1 MMRVWYRRL
10 RRGARITLRILA
22 DLPRV
27 FHILVREIQ
36 RKGLWVASHYTI
48 DHMVRLST
56 GAPPLRYSRIT
67 PHLHVGGQYTAAGWR
82 ELQTRGVTAVVN
94 MRDEFDDAEA
104 GIAPEQYLFL
114 PTVDDTPPTIAQLC
128 QGVRFI
134 RQQIDAGGEVYVH
147 CMLGVGR
154 SVTMVAAYL
163 VATGM
168 RPARAWQTIRR
179 RRPFIQPTLGQEAR
193 LVEFAAQEM
202 NFDVSPEELEPEE
215 GDVGIIK
222 GASKPGTG
230 STMIERNSEP
240 LSGNR

>member
-1 MMRVWYRRL
+1 MMRVSYRKIRK
-10 RRGARITLRILA
+10 GARLTLRILA

-27 FHILVREIQ
+27 LQILVREVKRQGPWIAIQ
-36 RKGLWVASHYTI
+36 YTV
-48 DHMVRLST
+48 DHVVRLST
-56 GAPPLRYSRIT
+56 GAPPLIYSRIT

-82 ELQTRGVTAVVN
+82 RLQKRGVTAVVN

-104 GIAPEQYLFL
+104 GVAPERYLFL

-134 RQQIDAGGEVYVH
+134 QREIEAGGQVYVH

-168 RPARAWQTIRR
+168 TPAAALKAIRR
-179 RRPFIQPTLGQEAR
+179 RRPFIQPTIGQEAR
-193 LVEFAAQEM
+193 LAEFAAQQID
-202 NFDVSPEELEPEE
+202 FCCAPEETDFDLPQA
-215 GDVGIIK
+215 DAA
-222 GASKPGTG
+222 AS
-230 STMIERNSEP
+230 SHQVEVAEVSD
-240 LSGNR
+240 